1 MRWAALTL
9 VGFAGMLATAAAQE
23 APRRPTPN
31 PPARDC
37 ITIHGDGPDRVVCTD
52 RDSPRSGDA
61 FPKPNVVVG
70 VPPAGG
76 GARDLPQ
83 GIATGNRHSYRRAG
97 PPGTLTAVRALI
109 LPDEMPP
116 SGVAAYGMVAFPAL
130 PLAGDRPRF
139 GFVCDAYLST
149 LVSTEAARDVPRDQQ
164 MITFWPVTAHP
175 EGADDPECGAM
186 IDRYDL
192 KAGLDAIRDA
202 DTGRQQ
208 FASRRGPFL
217 IAWSPTASRAL
228 PDAVILVIDMSNL
241 ESAESFQETF
251 KAWRQK
257 IVDDPK
263 FWQNG
268 FSLEAVRLALR
279 DALDT
284 YGARLVPLMPGGGK

>member
-1 MRWAALTL
+1 MRRAALTL
-9 VGFAGMLATAAAQE
+9 LGLAAMLATAAAQE
-23 APRRPTPN
+23 ARPGP
-31 PPARDC
+31 PLPARDC

-52 RDSPRSGDA
+52 RDSPDHGNA
-61 FPKPNVVVG
+61 FPKPNVAVG

-76 GARDLPQ
+76 DARTGS
-83 GIATGNRHSYRRAG
+83 GIVTGGGHRYGRSRPA
-97 PPGTLTAVRALI
+97 GTLTAVRALI

-130 PLAGDRPRF
+130 PLPGDRPRF
-139 GFVCDAYLST
+139 GFVCEAYRST
-149 LVSTEAARDVPRDQQ
+149 LISTEAAKAVPLDRQ
-164 MITFWPVTAHP
+164 MITFWPVTARA
-175 EGADDPECGAM
+175 EGGDDPECGGM

-263 FWQNG
+263 FWENG
-268 FSLEAVRLALR
+268 FSLEEVRLALR
-279 DALDT
+279 DALDA
-284 YGARLVPLMPGGGK
+284 YGARLVPFMPAGGR